1 MLFLL
6 KLFLHYKTMRKITF
20 DIETKNFFQEVGSDK
35 PADLDISLLC
45 IHDSETDEYDTF
57 MHDDLDRL
65 WPILE
70 KADMLVGFNSDHFD
84 IPLLNKYYDGDL
96 TQIKSLDILKEIK
109 DASGRRFKLDSIAEA
124 TLGIN
129 KSGHGLD
136 AVKWWNSGE
145 IDKIKKYCLDDVK
158 ITKEVYDY
166 ALKNGHLKYKD
177 KITSEIKVIEL
188 NTSKWEEN
196 SPADEGKKTQSLF

>member
-1 MLFLL
+1 
-6 KLFLHYKTMRKITF
+6 MRKITF
-20 DIETKNFFQEVGSDK
+20 DIETQNFFEQVGSND
-35 PADLDISLLC
+35 PVDLDISLVC
-45 IHDSETDEYDTF
+45 IHDSKTDEYDTF
-57 MHDDLDRL
+57 MYDDLDRL

-70 KADMLVGFNSDHFD
+70 KADMLIGYNSDHFD
-84 IPLLNKYYDGDL
+84 IPLLNKYYPGDL

-109 DASGRRFKLDSIAEA
+109 DSTGRRFKLDSVAEA

-145 IDKIKKYCLDDVK
+145 IDKIKKYCLDDVR

-166 ALKNGHLKYKD
+166 ARKNNQLKYKD
-177 KITSEIKVIEL
+177 RITHKVLDIAL
-188 NTSKWEEN
+188 DTKNWEEREAEKDDGMTN
-196 SPADEGKKTQSLF
+196 SLF